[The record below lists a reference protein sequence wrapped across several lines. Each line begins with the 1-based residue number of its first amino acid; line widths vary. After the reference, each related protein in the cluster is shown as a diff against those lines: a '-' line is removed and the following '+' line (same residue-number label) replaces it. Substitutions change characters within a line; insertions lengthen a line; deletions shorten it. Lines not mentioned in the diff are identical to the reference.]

1 MKRCIKTSETI
12 LGHAKKLSDIGAEI
26 EESTQPIVQHL
37 AKLYLFPESRDVD
50 HWREEV
56 ATFLNSVPLRK
67 GKNKLPS
74 AQFIYKN
81 TFEANEAYIAQYYNV
96 VCVDYVSDDNP
107 VTRQPRSINDFVNK
121 VKLYYIWL
129 SNNLSRFR
137 VLPNLEIKNELKDL
151 GF

>member
-1 MKRCIKTSETI
+1 MRRYTKTSETI
-12 LGHAKKLSDIGAEI
+12 LGHSKKLSDIGAEI
-26 EESTQPIVQHL
+26 EESTQLIVQHL

-96 VCVDYVSDDNP
+96 VCMDYVCDDNP
-107 VTRQPRSINDFVNK
+107 VTLQPRSINDFVNK
-121 VKLYYIWL
+121 VKLYYVWL

-137 VLPNLEIKNELKDL
+137 VLPNLEIKNKFKDL

>member
-1 MKRCIKTSETI
+1 MRRYTKTSETI
-12 LGHAKKLSDIGAEI
+12 LGHSKKLSDIGAEI
-26 EESTQPIVQHL
+26 EESTQLIVQHL

-96 VCVDYVSDDNP
+96 VCMDYVCDDNP
-107 VTRQPRSINDFVNK
+107 VTLQPRSINDFVNK
-121 VKLYYIWL
+121 VKLYYVWL

-137 VLPNLEIKNELKDL
+137 VLPNLEIKNKLKDL